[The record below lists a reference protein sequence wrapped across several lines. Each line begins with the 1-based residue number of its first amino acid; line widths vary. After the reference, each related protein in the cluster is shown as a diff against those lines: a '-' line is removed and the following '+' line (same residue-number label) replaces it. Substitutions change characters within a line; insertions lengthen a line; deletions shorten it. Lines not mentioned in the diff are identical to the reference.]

1 MSLQKYIFIFF
12 TIGSAFLIGQ
22 SSTGSNTSPDLKTEA
37 TNAAAVVRG
46 NPAPKKKSFWDPF
59 SFEGDL
65 IFYYRNS
72 PLFEITGNEQT
83 FVTAFRS
90 KLLCQKKVGP
100 AAFKATVDFFLT
112 ESLSAKGRLFENMN
126 PPQILP
132 NQLDLEIKL
141 GKNHTFTMGIVK
153 PLYWQL
159 PQEVFG
165 LPVMYKVGA
174 YPNGALLPH
183 TLVLGFRDVPILY
196 AGLTPWYDTGLFYKL
211 SLGAFRASLGVA
223 NGEEGL
229 DANSSKNVSLSLGAE
244 TPLIK
249 TALVGE
255 IGEFGSVPIKEWRH
269 FYKAY
274 FYAGKKNVFGA
285 EALLVVNGI
294 KFRETVATNLS
305 ANGDPY
311 LQNQYG
317 YADGFYNPFSIPA
330 ISDVSY
336 PFGIEPRVVFSF
348 SSFAYMDLRP
358 DFPVVRDRFQ
368 LTSHVGIYVP
378 DLFRTGG
385 DELKPKYRGF
395 LRLMFYITPFFRA
408 IVSDTFTYDPL
419 FVNTSVNQFYDR
431 EPRTAHTF
439 VDNEVFIG
447 FDLTLK

>member
-1 MSLQKYIFIFF
+1 MKFQKNALLFLLTGFGILFSQSNAVSNSEPGLQGE
-12 TIGSAFLIGQ
+12 T
-22 SSTGSNTSPDLKTEA
+22 
-37 TNAAAVVRG
+37 TNAAAAKNKTQV
-46 NPAPKKKSFWDPF
+46 PKKKSFLDSL
-59 SFEGDL
+59 SFQGDL

-90 KLLCQKKVGP
+90 QLFYQKSLGP

-126 PPQILP
+126 PPQIVP

-141 GKNHTFTMGIVK
+141 GKHHTFTMGIVK

-159 PQEVFG
+159 PQEIFA
-165 LPVMYKVGA
+165 LPVMYKVSA

-196 AGLTPWYDTGLFYKL
+196 AGLTPWFDTGIFYKL

-305 ANGDPY
+305 ANGEPY

-330 ISDVSY
+330 NSDVSY

-358 DFPVVRDRFQ
+358 DLPAVRDRFQ
-368 LTSHVGIYVP
+368 LTSHVGVYVP

-395 LRLMFYITPFFRA
+395 LRLMFHITPFFRA

-419 FVNTSVNQFYDR
+419 FVNASINQFYDR
-431 EPRTAHTF
+431 EPRTDHKF

>member
-1 MSLQKYIFIFF
+1 MKRSV
-12 TIGSAFLIGQ
+12 TFLLLLCAAGDLFAQ
-22 SSTGSNTSPDLKTEA
+22 SNAGTNAESVLKTEA
-37 TNAAAVVRG
+37 SNSTSAVRETAAQ
-46 NPAPKKKSFWDPF
+46 KKKSFWDPF

-83 FVTAFRS
+83 FVTSFRS
-90 KLLCQKKVGP
+90 KILYQKKAGP
-100 AAFKATVDFFLT
+100 VNFKATLDFFLT
-112 ESLSAKGRLFENMN
+112 ESLSVKGRLFENMN
-126 PPQILP
+126 PPQIVP

-141 GKNHTFTMGIVK
+141 GKYHTFTMGVVK

-159 PQEVFG
+159 PQEVLA
-165 LPVMYKVGA
+165 LPVMYNVSA

-183 TLVLGFRDVPILY
+183 TLVLGFRDVPIMY

-274 FYAGKKNVFGA
+274 FYAGKKNIFGA
-285 EALLVVNGI
+285 EALLVVNGV
-294 KFRETVATNLS
+294 KYRETVATNLS
-305 ANGDPY
+305 ANGNPY

-317 YADGFYNPFSIPA
+317 YSDGFYNPFSIPA
-330 ISDVSY
+330 NSDVSY

-358 DFPVVRDRFQ
+358 DFPIIRDRFQ
-368 LTSHVGIYVP
+368 LTSHVGVYVP

-395 LRLMFYITPFFRA
+395 LRLMYHITPFFKA

-419 FVNTSVNQFYDR
+419 FVNAAVNQFYDR
-431 EPRTAHTF
+431 EPRTDHKF
-439 VDNEVFIG
+439 LDNEVFIG

>member
-1 MSLQKYIFIFF
+1 MKLLNLILI
-12 TIGSAFLIGQ
+12 FLISGWGILFAQ
-22 SSTGSNTSPDLKTEA
+22 SNTASD
-37 TNAAAVVRG
+37 TNALRPAETTNAVSSSRETPG
-46 NPAPKKKSFWDPF
+46 AKKKSFWDPF

-65 IFYYRNS
+65 LFYYRNS

-90 KLLCQKKVGP
+90 KILFQKKAGP
-100 AAFKATVDFFLT
+100 ASFKATVDFFLM

-141 GKNHTFTMGIVK
+141 GKYHAFAMGIVK

-165 LPVMYKVGA
+165 LPVMFKTSA

-183 TLVLGFRDVPILY
+183 TLVLGFRDVPIMY
-196 AGLTPWYDTGLFYKL
+196 AGLTPWYDTGIFYKL

-244 TPLIK
+244 TPQIK

-311 LQNQYG
+311 LQNQYS

-330 ISDVSY
+330 NSDVTY

-348 SSFAYMDLRP
+348 SSFAYLDLRP

-368 LTSHVGIYVP
+368 LTSHVGVYVP

-385 DELKPKYRGF
+385 DELKPKYRAF

-419 FVNTSVNQFYDR
+419 FLNTSINQFYDR
-431 EPRTAHTF
+431 EPRTDHKF
-439 VDNEVFIG
+439 VDNDVFIG